1 MIAGVVLAGGQ
12 SLRFGADKAST
23 RYRGRKLI
31 DWSLA
36 TLARHADL
44 VFVSGR
50 HHPDH
55 ESVADIPRTGL
66 GPLGGLA
73 GALVAAE
80 ARGFTHLLSIPC
92 DTPHVPNALFQALR
106 ATNGPAYAE
115 ACPVIGVWPTTL
127 AACLADYLERDLPR
141 AVQAWCA
148 YSKARSI
155 RSLEP
160 IANINHVAE
169 LGALESQYG

>member
-12 SLRFGADKAST
+12 SLRFGADKACA
-23 RYRGRKLI
+23 RYRGRALI

-36 TLARHADL
+36 ALARHAEL
-44 VFVSGR
+44 VFVSGYC
-50 HHPDH
+50 HPGH
-55 ESVADIPRTGL
+55 ESVADLPRAGL

-73 GALVAAE
+73 GALAAAE

-92 DTPHVPNALFQALR
+92 DTPHIPDALFQALR

-115 ACPVIGVWPTTL
+115 ACPVIGLWPTAL
-127 AACLADYLERDLPR
+127 AASLADYLERGLPL
-141 AVQAWCA
+141 AVRAWCA
-148 YSKARSI
+148 HSRAQSI
-155 RSLEP
+155 HSLEP

-169 LGALESQYG
+169 LGALESRYG